1 MDAGFLGGFG
11 QVVEAVQKRPP
22 VTVAVAA
29 ANDMEALEAL
39 DSASRLGIARG
50 ILVGSRERILPMLE
64 ALCLEAEVV
73 AEPDPAAA
81 ALEACRL
88 VREGVAQV
96 LMKGLVNSRDF
107 MKAVLNAGV
116 GLRTGRLLSHLAAF
130 EVPGAEKLLFHTDG
144 GINIAPVGREKV
156 EILANALE
164 ALEAMGYK
172 EPKVAVLAAN
182 EAVSDKMP
190 ATVQAAEVVEAWKSG
205 RFATPC
211 VVEGPIAMDVA
222 VSTEAARH
230 KGIQSRVSGKTDL
243 FLMPNIEA
251 SNIASK
257 SLIYYAGAKMAGI
270 VLGASAPVV
279 MTSRAETPEGKR
291 NSIALACL
299 VSGGK
304 GEGK

>member
-1 MDAGFLGGFG
+1 MDTGFLGGFG
-11 QVVEAVQKRPP
+11 QVVEAMLGRPP

-39 DSASRLGIARG
+39 DSVSRLGIARG
-50 ILVGSRERILPMLE
+50 ILVGDRERITPMLE
-64 ALCLEAEVV
+64 ALGLDAEVV
-73 AEPDPAAA
+73 GESDPAAA
-81 ALEACRL
+81 AMEACRL

-107 MKAVLNAGV
+107 MKAVLNAAV

-130 EVPGAEKLLFHTDG
+130 EISGATKLVFHTDG
-144 GINIAPVGREKV
+144 GINISPVGREKI
-156 EILANALE
+156 EILGNALE
-164 ALEAMGYK
+164 ALGAMGYK

-182 EAVSDKMP
+182 EAVSEKMP
-190 ATVQAAEVVEAWKSG
+190 ATVQAVEVVEAWKAG
-205 RFATPC
+205 CFTVPC

-222 VSTEAARH
+222 VSVEAARH
-230 KGIQSRVSGKTDL
+230 KGIMSRVSGETDL

-257 SLIYYAGAKMAGI
+257 TLVYYAGAKMAGI
-270 VLGASAPVV
+270 VLGAAAPVV

-299 VSGGK
+299 VSRER